1 MSSRTPKH
9 VVKVLSAEVDEV
21 LTTRVNLFLESL
33 AEEGHEL
40 VTIQFETLLYPP
52 IGNESY
58 PTYMHHAWITYLHR
72 DAGEEH
78 PLHP

>member
-9 VVKVLSAEVDEV
+9 IVKVLSAEVDEV
-21 LTTRVNLFLESL
+21 LTTRVNAFLETL

-40 VTIQFETLLYPP
+40 VTVQFETLLYPP

-58 PTYMHHAWITYLHR
+58 PTYMHHAWITYRLS
-72 DAGEEH
+72 DAAGEPQPH
-78 PLHP
+78 Q